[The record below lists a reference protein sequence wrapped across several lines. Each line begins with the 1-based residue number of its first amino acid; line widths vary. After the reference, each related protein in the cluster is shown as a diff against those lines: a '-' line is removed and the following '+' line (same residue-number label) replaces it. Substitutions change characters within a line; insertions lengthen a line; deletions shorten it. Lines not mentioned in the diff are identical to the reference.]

1 MQPVAKTQV
10 QLVSVDFPWSRHL
23 PSPSIVAEEISEG
36 QSDLTE
42 VYHLS
47 STAHVALWSCRLPTT
62 ASKWSSL
69 VVFWFG
75 QLLLEFQAPY
85 IHIDT
90 SIYIYI
96 YISIH
101 IKTHIHWKLV
111 GTKNCSALVFIG
123 PWFFVILQPW
133 DSCHGAS
140 TDAGSGRWSCLAGW
154 VPIKIEVDDRR
165 CWLSA

>member
-90 SIYIYI
+90 SIYIYTYI
-96 YISIH
+96 YIY
-101 IKTHIHWKLV
+101 THKNTYTLKISWHQKLQCF
-111 GTKNCSALVFIG
+111 GLYWALVFRHLAAMG
-123 PWFFVILQPW
+123 FMPW
-133 DSCHGAS
+133 SEYR
-140 TDAGSGRWSCLAGW
+140 RWFWALELLG
-154 VPIKIEVDDRR
+154 
-165 CWLSA
+165 WLSTH